1 MKLIRASAETAAR
14 QIDAMRS
21 EIERNLTP
29 ASTKF
34 LDLGVRVVRILN
46 YSSEFTPLME
56 RQLTWSLR
64 DTAERYDATLVL
76 WTTQGLRIREKDVVW
91 VLDETWS
98 RHTPVLMVNG
108 EQETITAFDK
118 RTDTYYYGAEHLEPE
133 EAIKQGHLFVQLL
146 NRILKTPDTNLIH
159 GACIGL
165 NGKGVLLCA
174 RGQQG
179 KSTLAVHALLDGFEY
194 VSDDYLTLEKSRD
207 GLLAYPIYSIVTL
220 SPQMYNEMYEAL
232 QGTRFVSN
240 NARRDKYVLNIA
252 NLHARFRTAYPVQVC
267 MLPEIFPGAEPSIT
281 RCLPAEK
288 GAAITRLVHS
298 TISQMEDRQDT
309 ATVKKLIGM
318 VRDFDFY
325 KIRLCRDIYKNVAC
339 LRAFLLAL
347 K

>member
-76 WTTQGLRIREKDVVW
+76 WKTQGLRIREKDVVW

-133 EAIKQGHLFVQLL
+133 EAIKQGHL
-146 NRILKTPDTNLIH
+146 
-159 GACIGL
+159 
-165 NGKGVLLCA
+165 
-174 RGQQG
+174 
-179 KSTLAVHALLDGFEY
+179 S
-194 VSDDYLTLEKSRD
+194 
-207 GLLAYPIYSIVTL
+207 
-220 SPQMYNEMYEAL
+220 
-232 QGTRFVSN
+232 SN
-240 NARRDKYVLNIA
+240 
-252 NLHARFRTAYPVQVC
+252 
-267 MLPEIFPGAEPSIT
+267 S
-281 RCLPAEK
+281 
-288 GAAITRLVHS
+288 
-298 TISQMEDRQDT
+298 
-309 ATVKKLIGM
+309 
-318 VRDFDFY
+318 
-325 KIRLCRDIYKNVAC
+325 
-339 LRAFLLAL
+339 
-347 K
+347 